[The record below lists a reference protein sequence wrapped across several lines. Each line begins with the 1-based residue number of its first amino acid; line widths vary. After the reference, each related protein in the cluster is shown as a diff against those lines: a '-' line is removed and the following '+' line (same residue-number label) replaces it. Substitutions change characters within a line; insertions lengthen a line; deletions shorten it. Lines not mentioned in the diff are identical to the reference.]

1 MKLPKSI
8 CAFTLVEV
16 VLAIGVTAF
25 SLTGVMGLLSA
36 AFTTGKASMAVRISS
51 RGPAPANRAVSDL
64 RRQDFT
70 ALPGGA
76 SVPART
82 TPTLA
87 TASPIFF
94 DSSGQLLSS
103 IGTGTPTQATYRCTE
118 TIQADT
124 NSLGSDGSVHLLH
137 VTLTFA
143 WPAQVANPTN
153 ARKVYVDIAKH

>member
-36 AFTTGKASMAVRISS
+36 AFTTGKASMDDTELVAM
-51 RGPAPANRAVSDL
+51 ANRAVSDL